1 MDTLS
6 PLFKGISDERML
18 RFTVAEDFLLLGEGM
33 FLSATELELNSE
45 LEVTQIECR
54 TSGVLNV
61 FYGFCRNSRLHHTFL
76 RLPRGEDWY

>member
-18 RFTVAEDFLLLGEGM
+18 RFTVAVDFLLLGEGM

-45 LEVTQIECR
+45 L
-54 TSGVLNV
+54 G
-61 FYGFCRNSRLHHTFL
+61 
-76 RLPRGEDWY
+76 RGITLETKARVNWCPNLGRGRVNYTEKFALIY